1 MSTEK
6 EMPAKLVEDSTWL
19 CEPRPDAI
27 AVPDFIVSRHELLVL
42 LKYWAEIKVD
52 VSFFCFSAQVS
63 GGDLTSERTFAAKRI
78 NRIADAL
85 ADEESVK
92 KALHEVYETYAKQCD
107 GLVWKVFSGKATP
120 EEEGQ
125 FNEEQARIL
134 GGDPEA
140 RAAEDG

>member
-27 AVPDFIVSRHELLVL
+27 AVPEFIVSRHELLVL

-52 VSFFCFSAQVS
+52 VSFFCFWAEVS
-63 GGDLTSERTFAAKRI
+63 GGNLTSERAFAAKRI

-92 KALHEVYETYAKQCD
+92 KAFHEVYETYAKQHE
-107 GLVWKVFSGKATP
+107 GLPWKVFSGKATP
-120 EEEGQ
+120 EEERQ
-125 FNEEQARIL
+125 FREEQARFL
-134 GGDPEA
+134 GGDPGA
-140 RAAEDG
+140 RAGEKG